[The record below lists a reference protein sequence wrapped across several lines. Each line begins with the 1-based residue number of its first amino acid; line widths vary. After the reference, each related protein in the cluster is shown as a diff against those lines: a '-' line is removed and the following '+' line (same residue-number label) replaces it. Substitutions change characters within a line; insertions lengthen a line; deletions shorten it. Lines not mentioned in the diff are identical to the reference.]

1 MNVCMDARLLM
12 AGGIGRYIRE
22 IVSRAL
28 LDPRISRVTL
38 LGSEDVVAGW
48 LSGRDPRDIA
58 SVVHWGGRPYSLTS
72 HLSWP
77 VVASKVPSPDVWFF
91 PHYDVPMMS
100 IPSPLV
106 VTVHDVIQFR
116 HPAGFPGWKR
126 FLGMAL
132 LRSAVSHASSVVTVS
147 HASANA
153 LAQVVPDVVRRMH
166 VVHNGVSSRFAPLAP
181 GEEMPSRFADLSPF
195 LLTVGAPTAHKN
207 LTVALEVL
215 ARLSDSFPDLRL
227 CMVGFDAHDAGEL
240 NEHALRL
247 GILDRVMHLGRVTDA
262 ELHEL
267 YLRCSVFLS
276 PSTTEGF
283 GLPALEAFACG
294 SPVIVSDIPAFRE
307 ILPPE
312 TLRVEPLNVA
322 LWAETVRHVLQRG
335 AEGPGRPVA
344 DASSS
349 WDQSAEGTLR
359 VLLDAARVQ

>member
-1 MNVCMDARLLM
+1 MNVCMDARLFM

-22 IVSRAL
+22 IASRAL

-38 LGSEDVVAGW
+38 LGNQDVVAGW
-48 LSGRDPRDIA
+48 LSGRDPRDIG

-77 VVASKVPSPDVWFF
+77 FVSSKVPSPDVWFF

-132 LRSAVSHASSVVTVS
+132 LRSAVLHASSVVTVS

-153 LAQVVPDVVRRMH
+153 LAQVVPGVGRRMH
-166 VVHNGVSSRFAPLAP
+166 VVPNGVSSKFAPLAP
-181 GEEMPSRFADLSPF
+181 GEEMPSSFADMPPF

-207 LTVALEVL
+207 LIVALEVL
-215 ARLSDSFPDLRL
+215 ARLKRSFPDLRL
-227 CMVGFDAHDAGEL
+227 CMVGFDPHEAGEL
-240 NEHALRL
+240 NEQARRL
-247 GILDRVMHLGRVTDA
+247 GITDRVEHLGRVTDA

-294 SPVIVSDIPAFRE
+294 AQVVVSDIPAYRE
-307 ILPPE
+307 ILPQE

-322 LWAETVRHVLQRG
+322 RWAESVRHVLQG
-335 AEGPGRPVA
+335 GGEGPGRPVA
-344 DASSS
+344 VESSS
-349 WDQSAEGTLR
+349 WNQSAEGTLSL
-359 VLLDAARVQ
+359 LLDAARVQ